1 MRHLAPPP
9 EGGDPELNRG
19 VAEGGEAASRQPRVA
34 GVTRGDVA
42 GLQPSAARLSVIGS
56 GAGRARG
63 GVAGR
68 QPSAAVCCVRGGGGG
83 VRGVNQG
90 RVRAL

>member
-1 MRHLAPPP
+1 MPLATVIRVTHAYSSGCFAPPQ
-9 EGGDPELNRG
+9 EGGPELNRG
-19 VAEGGEAASRQPRVA
+19 VAEDGEAASRQPRVA
-34 GVTRGDVA
+34 GVTRGAVA
-42 GLQPSAARLSVIGS
+42 GL
-56 GAGRARG
+56 
-63 GVAGR
+63 